1 MTSDERK
8 TLEALADDARHLL
21 TTTIEERAA
30 IRSALAEVDALT
42 QQVATLTAESADLNA
57 ENDMLNA
64 RVITGA
70 QQVQDLDARAIPADM
85 LTQVAIDHGPS
96 AATIGYVAG
105 DPDPATRWQCWTP
118 TQRSG
123 HPTLSAALRAA
134 TEA

>member
-8 TLEALADDARHLL
+8 TLEALAGDENDLC

-30 IRSALAEVDALT
+30 IRSALATIDALT

-70 QQVQDLDARAIPADM
+70 QQVQDLEARAIPKNACLHLANGVTIEEDEGEFLVWM
-85 LTQVAIDHGPS
+85 RDDQRLTEPL
-96 AATIGYVAG
+96 
-105 DPDPATRWQCWTP
+105 
-118 TQRSG
+118 
-123 HPTLSAALRAA
+123 PTLSAALRAA
-134 TEA
+134 TEAT